1 MLLQWCFLNFPSF
14 PLIKDQYGASR
25 RKPINI
31 YEIMSVVIFYP
42 EHMLCIYINIII
54 YIIWN
59 YPKTPHI
66 QSLNISTYLHSVLKK
81 IGDHP
86 LFFNVAAAALEH
98 EWGDS
103 TSGIGR
109 CFVMVRSS
117 NLHTCEWGTEG
128 F

>member
-1 MLLQWCFLNFPSF
+1 
-14 PLIKDQYGASR
+14 
-25 RKPINI
+25 
-31 YEIMSVVIFYP
+31 MSVVIFYP

-54 YIIWN
+54 YN
-59 YPKTPHI
+59 MELSKNP
-66 QSLNISTYLHSVLKK
+66 TYTIFKYIHLPPLCIKK

-128 F
+128 L